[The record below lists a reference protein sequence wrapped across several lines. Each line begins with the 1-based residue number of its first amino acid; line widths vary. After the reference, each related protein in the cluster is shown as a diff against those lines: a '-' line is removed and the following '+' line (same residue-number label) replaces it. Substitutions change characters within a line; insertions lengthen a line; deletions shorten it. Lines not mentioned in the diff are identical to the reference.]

1 MNSKDLFAHSA
12 PAGPSFD
19 LRGSDRRK
27 INIHLKISTTVGG
40 TRKLIPG
47 YARNISDSGLAAF
60 IPAQL
65 PLGHPVEI
73 EFSLPRSSQN
83 VMARAIVRAVN
94 KFHYGLEFIA
104 LEEAA
109 REQLRNIAQSYAQT
123 A

>member
-1 MNSKDLFAHSA
+1 MTAKDILSNSASTGAKL
-12 PAGPSFD
+12 D

-27 INIHLKISTTVGG
+27 INIHLKISTTVDGV
-40 TRKLIPG
+40 TKLIPG
-47 YARNISDSGLAAF
+47 YARNISDSGMGAF

-65 PLGHPVEI
+65 PLGQAVEI

-83 VMARAIVRAVN
+83 ITARAVVRAVN

-104 LEEAA
+104 LDEASK
-109 REQLRNIAQSYAQT
+109 EQLHSVALCCAQT

>member
-1 MNSKDLFAHSA
+1 MTSKEMLPHFA
-12 PAGPSFD
+12 PASPKLD

-27 INIHLKISTTVGG
+27 INLHLKISTTVAGA
-40 TRKLIPG
+40 RKLIPG
-47 YARNISDSGLAAF
+47 YARDISDSGLAAF

-65 PLGHPVEI
+65 PLGHTLEI

-83 VMARAIVRAVN
+83 VMARAVVRAAN

-104 LEEAA
+104 LEEAVK
-109 REQLRNIAQSYAQT
+109 EQLRNIAQSFAQT